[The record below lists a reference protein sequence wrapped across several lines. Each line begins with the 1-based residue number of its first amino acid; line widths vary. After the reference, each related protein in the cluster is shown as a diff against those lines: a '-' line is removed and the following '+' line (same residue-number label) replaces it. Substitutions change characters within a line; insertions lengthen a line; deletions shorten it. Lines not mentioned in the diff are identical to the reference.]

1 MIKKV
6 LSNFH
11 RYLLWLLICV
21 MVWAWIFT
29 MMTDTSR
36 AKKVT
41 VLISS
46 PAVSEYALSEKLEET
61 KPEGIKLIKARP
73 MSYEAIRTGSSSEAD
88 IFIVPESE
96 LIEHIE
102 ELSEITC
109 FDGFDSF
116 VSDGKIY
123 GVLAFDPETGIG
135 AASGFITYAVPGAEA
150 ERYYICFNKDS
161 MHIGD
166 LNDSKDDAAIKV
178 ALDILALR

>member
-21 MVWAWIFT
+21 MFWAWVFT
-29 MMTDTSR
+29 MMTDTTR
-36 AKKVT
+36 GKKVT
-41 VLISS
+41 VLISA
-46 PAVSEYALSEKLEET
+46 PDVAGYELSEKLEKN
-61 KPEGIKLIKARP
+61 KPQGIRMIKARP

-102 ELSEITC
+102 ELIEIEG
-109 FDGFDSF
+109 FDGYVHY
-116 VSDGKIY
+116 VSEGKVY
-123 GVLAFDPETGIG
+123 GVLVFDPETGLG
-135 AASGFITYAVPGAEA
+135 AASEYVTYTISGADT
-150 ERYYICFNKDS
+150 ERYYLCFNKDS
-161 MHIGD
+161 VHIGE
-166 LNDSKDDAAIKV
+166 LNGSKDDAAVKV